1 MSTMSTT
8 PIADQ
13 VTAELAALKD
23 AGFTDNQAKTI
34 IVARTMESANLSKQI
49 TAPESRKLIALI
61 DAYEAKWVPA
71 PNDPPQW
78 YSPDAH
84 LMTPRSREALDA
96 SCGPL
101 TEVFA

>member
-1 MSTMSTT
+1 MSTT

-13 VTAELAALKD
+13 ITAELAALKD

-49 TAPESRKLIALI
+49 TPPESRKLTALL
-61 DAYEAKWVPA
+61 DCDNDRWVPVA
-71 PNDPPQW
+71 GTDLWYCPQG
-78 YSPDAH
+78 SFDDH
-84 LMTPRSREALDA
+84 SREDLARKY
-96 SCGPL
+96 GPL